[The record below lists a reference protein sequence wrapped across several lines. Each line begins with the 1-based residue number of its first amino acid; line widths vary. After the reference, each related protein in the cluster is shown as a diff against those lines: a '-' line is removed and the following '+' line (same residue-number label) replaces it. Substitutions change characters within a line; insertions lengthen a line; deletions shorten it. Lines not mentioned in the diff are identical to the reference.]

1 MLKGK
6 GYRLSIDWKPGL
18 SEEQLDRRLLRD
30 FAKFQNKDAVNS
42 LGELLPRKAIPVLLR
57 RAGIPL
63 EEKVNRITKEQRRS
77 LLETLK
83 GYALTPVGFRPIE
96 EAIITSGGVDVREVN
111 PKTMASKLA
120 SGLYFAGE
128 LLDVDGYTGGFNLQI
143 AFATGVLAGEGC

>member
-1 MLKGK
+1 M
-6 GYRLSIDWKPGL
+6 
-18 SEEQLDRRLLRD
+18 DRRLLRD

-63 EEKVNRITKEQRRS
+63 EEKVNRITKEQRRR

-96 EAIITSGGVDVREVN
+96 EAIITSAAFSDN
-111 PKTMASKLA
+111 SKNFAFFAKILLA
-120 SGLYFAGE
+120 NAVPSAL
-128 LLDVDGYTGGFNLQI
+128 
-143 AFATGVLAGEGC
+143 